1 MKILII
7 DDNPDIRNLIQ
18 VILKPYDLEVLLA
31 DSGPAGFEILRRQ
44 NVELIILDIILPGM
58 DGYEICRTLKENPE
72 TREIPVIF
80 LSVKDETESL
90 VRGLKIGA
98 VDYISKPFHHDE
110 FIARIKVHL
119 ELYKN
124 KDLLRR
130 QLEENKQLIHILSHD
145 LKNPIGSAQSFLEL
159 LEDDPDDLEECL
171 EYAKMGL
178 DQGLQ
183 IITLVR
189 DFMALKDK
197 KAKLT
202 LMKLNLKRLV
212 DISQSIL
219 MNMIREKQLTVA
231 VDISSDI
238 FIRVDEAS
246 FINSVLNNLLT
257 NAIKFSFPG
266 SQIGIRAETV
276 QDGDRETTVLYITDH
291 GIGIPEDMVG
301 NLFDIKESLSRP
313 GTEGEMGTGFG
324 MPLVKTFVEAYGGTI
339 EVRSKEKTEGE
350 DDHGTTVIISL

>member
-197 KAKLT
+197 
-202 LMKLNLKRLV
+202 R
-212 DISQSIL
+212 Q
-219 MNMIREKQLTVA
+219 
-231 VDISSDI
+231 
-238 FIRVDEAS
+238 
-246 FINSVLNNLLT
+246 NS
-257 NAIKFSFPG
+257 
-266 SQIGIRAETV
+266 
-276 QDGDRETTVLYITDH
+276 
-291 GIGIPEDMVG
+291 
-301 NLFDIKESLSRP
+301 
-313 GTEGEMGTGFG
+313 
-324 MPLVKTFVEAYGGTI
+324 
-339 EVRSKEKTEGE
+339 RS
-350 DDHGTTVIISL
+350 